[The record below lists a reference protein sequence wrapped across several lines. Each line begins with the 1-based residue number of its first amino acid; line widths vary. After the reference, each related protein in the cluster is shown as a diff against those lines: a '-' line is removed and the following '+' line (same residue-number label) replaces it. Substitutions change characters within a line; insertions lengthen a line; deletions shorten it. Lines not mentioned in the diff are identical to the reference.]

1 MSKIKVLQAA
11 SRLGMGGTEKALQV
25 FCKYLDKSKF
35 EVWACGWEQGGCRVE
50 ELEKLGIPVV
60 VGPVDLNEVVREH
73 KIDICHVYRSGH
85 HQPGSLPRKSNGWP
99 KIVET
104 SIFHDFDPIEGDRID
119 CHLFMSEFSKTRYRQ
134 RGSGQTSAQ
143 HEVMYNPVDF
153 EEISLRKKEYSYTI
167 GRCSRADDAKWHKVC
182 IDCLPKVFRKVP
194 EAQCLIQGMPDTM
207 RERLAQLSLGQWV
220 QVSEPT
226 VNVQDFYQRIDIF
239 THGARVGETFGS
251 VIAEAMANKIPV
263 VTLST
268 PWGKKSNAQVE
279 LVENGVTGFACR
291 WGWQYANAVI
301 ELLRNHDLR
310 KRFAEQ
316 GYEKARE
323 QFEAS
328 RLTKKLEGIYTSLMD
343 GPHV

>member
-1 MSKIKVLQAA
+1 MSKIRVLQAIG
-11 SRLGMGGTEKALQV
+11 RLDIGGTEKALQV
-25 FCKYLDKSKF
+25 FSKYLDRSKF
-35 EVWACGWEQGGCRVE
+35 EVLACARLEGGCRVDS
-50 ELEKLGIPVV
+50 LRNMGIPVI
-60 VGPVDLNEVVREH
+60 VGPVDLNEVIREH
-73 KIDICHVYRSGH
+73 KVDICHVYRSGH
-85 HQPGSLPRKSNGWP
+85 HEPGSLPEKTEGWP

-104 SIFHDFDPIEGDRID
+104 SVFHDFDPVEGDRID
-119 CHLFMSEFSKTRYRQ
+119 CHLFMSEFSKKRYLDR
-134 RGSGQTSAQ
+134 STTHSHAQ

-153 EEISLRKKEYSYTI
+153 DELLPRAKNYSSTI

-182 IDCLPKVFRKVP
+182 IDCLPKVFKKVP
-194 EAQCLIQGMPDTM
+194 EAQCVIQGIPENM
-207 RERLAQLSLGQWV
+207 RERLSQLSLGAKV
-220 QVSEPT
+220 KISEPN
-226 VNVQDFYQRIDIF
+226 VNVQEFYQRIDIF
-239 THGARVGETFGS
+239 MHGARVGETFGS

-279 LVENGVTGFACR
+279 LVEHGITGFTCR

-310 KRFAEQ
+310 ERFARQ

-328 RLTKKLEGIYTSLMD
+328 RLTRKLEEIYISLMD
-343 GPHV
+343 GPHA

>member
-1 MSKIKVLQAA
+1 MTKIKVLQAA
-11 SRLGMGGTEKALQV
+11 HRLDMGGTEKALQV

-35 EVWACGWEQGGCRVE
+35 EVMACGWQQGGCRVN
-50 ELEKLGIPVV
+50 ELEKLGIPVI
-60 VGPVDLNEVVREH
+60 VGPVDLDAIVREH

-85 HQPGSLPRKSNGWP
+85 HEPGSLPSKSNGWP

-104 SIFHDFDPIEGDRID
+104 SIFHDFDPIEGERID
-119 CHLFMSEFSKTRYRQ
+119 CHLFMSEFSQMRYLQ
-134 RGSGQTSAQ
+134 RESPRASAQ
-143 HEVMYNPVDF
+143 YAVMYNPVDF
-153 EEISLRKKEYSYTI
+153 EELLPRQKEFSYTI
-167 GRCSRADDAKWHKVC
+167 GRCSRADDAKWHRVC

-194 EAQCLIQGMPDTM
+194 EAQCVIQGIPNTM
-207 RERLAQLSLGQWV
+207 RERLAQLSLGERV
-220 QVSEPT
+220 KISEP
-226 VNVQDFYQRIDIF
+226 NVHVQEFYQKIDIF

-268 PWGKKSNAQVE
+268 PRGKKSNAQVE
-279 LVENGVTGFACR
+279 LVEDRVTGFVCR
-291 WGWQYANAVI
+291 WSWQYANAVI

-310 KRFAEQ
+310 ARFARQ

-323 QFEAS
+323 KFEAS
-328 RLTKKLEGIYTSLMD
+328 RLTRKLESVYTSLMD

>member
-11 SRLGMGGTEKALQV
+11 SRLDMGGTEKALQV

-35 EVWACGWEQGGCRVE
+35 EVMACGWQQGGCRVE
-50 ELEKLGIPVV
+50 EIKKLGISVIE
-60 VGPVDLNEVVREH
+60 GPVDINEVVREH

-85 HQPGSLPRKSNGWP
+85 HEQGSLPEKTGGWP

-104 SIFHDFDPIEGDRID
+104 SIFHDFDPIEGERID
-119 CHLFMSEFSKTRYRQ
+119 CHLFVSEFSKTRYLQ
-134 RGSGQTSAQ
+134 RGCARDSAQ

-153 EEISLRKKEYSYTI
+153 EELLPRTKEFSYTI

-194 EAQCLIQGMPDTM
+194 EAQCVIQGIPDTM
-207 RERLAQLSLGQWV
+207 RERLAQLSLGDRV
-220 QVSEPT
+220 QLSAPT
-226 VNVQDFYQRIDIF
+226 VKVQDFYQKIDIF

-268 PWGKKSNAQVE
+268 PRGKKSNAQVE
-279 LVENGVTGFACR
+279 LVEDGITGFTCR
-291 WGWQYANAVI
+291 WSWQYANAVI
-301 ELLRNHDLR
+301 ELLKNHDLR
-310 KRFAEQ
+310 ERFARQ

-328 RLTKKLEGIYTSLMD
+328 RLTRKLEGIYTSLMD